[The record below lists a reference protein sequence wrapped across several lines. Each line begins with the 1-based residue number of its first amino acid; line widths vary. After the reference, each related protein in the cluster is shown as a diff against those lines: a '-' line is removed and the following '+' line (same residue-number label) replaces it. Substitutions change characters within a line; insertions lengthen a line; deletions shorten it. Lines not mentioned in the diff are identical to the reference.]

1 MKAATP
7 DVKEKYW
14 LDHIRQ
20 AEQSGETFKR
30 YAERH
35 GLNLKSLYDWRSRLK
50 KRCVLDAPARSVAK
64 KAMTF
69 AKVIA
74 APSSPRAVVELR
86 VGAVTLCMESLPDP
100 AWLANLVHALEL
112 RS

>member
-14 LDHIRQ
+14 RDHIRQ

-30 YAERH
+30 YAECH

-50 KRCVLDAPARSVAK
+50 KKDAPTRSVAK
-64 KAMTF
+64 KAVTF
-69 AKVIA
+69 AKVITV
-74 APSSPRAVVELR
+74 PPTPRAGVELR
-86 VGAVTLCMESLPDP
+86 VGGITLSVQTLPDP
-100 AWLANLVHALEL
+100 AWLGRLVQALEL
-112 RS
+112 R

>member
-1 MKAATP
+1 MKASNSE
-7 DVKEKYW
+7 VKEKYW

-50 KRCVLDAPARSVAK
+50 NFMRLVAGISLLTSV
-64 KAMTF
+64 T
-69 AKVIA
+69 
-74 APSSPRAVVELR
+74 
-86 VGAVTLCMESLPDP
+86 
-100 AWLANLVHALEL
+100 
-112 RS
+112 

>member
-1 MKAATP
+1 MTASTQH
-7 DVKEKYW
+7 VKEKYW
-14 LDHIRQ
+14 RDHIRQ

-50 KRCVLDAPARSVAK
+50 KKDAPTRSVAK
-64 KAMTF
+64 RAVTF

-74 APSSPRAVVELR
+74 VPPKPYVGVELR
-86 VGAVTLCMESLPDP
+86 VGGITLSADALPDP
-100 AWLANLVHALEL
+100 AWLARLVQALEL
-112 RS
+112 R

>member
-1 MKAATP
+1 MTDVTP
-7 DVKEKYW
+7 NTKQQYW

-35 GLNLKSLYDWRSRLK
+35 ELNLKSLYDWRSRLK
-50 KRCVLDAPARSVAK
+50 KKDAPTRSVAK
-64 KAMTF
+64 RAVTF

-74 APSSPRAVVELR
+74 VPPTPRAGVELR
-86 VGAVTLCMESLPDP
+86 VGGITLSADALPDP
-100 AWLANLVHALEL
+100 AWLARLVQALES
-112 RS
+112 RG